1 MGKKCCLA
9 ASEEAVSYGAN
20 TFMIYTGAP
29 QNTRRKKIEELNIE
43 DGQNIW
49 TENGIEDIV
58 VHAPYIINIGN
69 TTNPATFELGVNFL
83 RTEIERTEA
92 IGAKQ
97 IVLHPG
103 AHVGAGT

>member
-1 MGKKCCLA
+1 MLLA
-9 ASEEAVSYGAN
+9 ASAEAVSYGAN

-29 QNTRRKKIEELNIE
+29 QNTRRKKIEDLNIE
-43 DGQNIW
+43 EGQRHM
-49 TENGIEDIV
+49 ELNGISEII

-103 AHVGAGT
+103 AHVGARY